1 MAMNTMAGMGR
12 PPAMGGMPP
21 SMGAAPMGQA
31 PTPQMSGAAPSVGN
45 VMQITSTLRG
55 MSDQQLQQYA
65 AMHKSDPFVF
75 PLAFQES
82 QTRQQMRAGQ
92 AAQMAGQ
99 KPPPVVDQDLAQM
112 TPPAPMGLP
121 EDQGI
126 GALNA
131 PNLQRMAD
139 GGIVGYADGGQQP
152 GMFNYA
158 QMAPAVDLHPDS
170 GVTPRS
176 MAAGGIAHF
185 ADEGAVKDK
194 PDYRQ
199 MIIDSAIANGV
210 DPKVALRIAGVEG
223 TGKNSKSSATNFFQF
238 IDKTYKDLGGDPA
251 LRHDPI
257 EAIRLG
263 GLFLGKNQKALEKS
277 LGRAPEP
284 HELYGTHFLGEPVG
298 KALLTANPKQ
308 TVAEF
313 LKNTTPK
320 EAGDIIK
327 ANPEVLGSKGEKT
340 VGDVRNWTKL
350 KMAGLGLPAA
360 NAAVGLPKDTST
372 AGMIPGQNVKA
383 PASNYDQTNTYFG
396 GLADRLGIPQEYQ
409 RNISNT
415 LNALGGY
422 SSPVSSVG
430 RGVGM
435 ASKALEPTAEM
446 IAKAEQAKNAVALP
460 RIAAPAKVIEGLTPE
475 AQAMRDAA
483 IQARQ
488 VRALE
493 ADKQAALGAEQSVNA
508 ATQTSDIARKM
519 EESIANARRVGA
531 TAKIP
536 GTEKAITLG
545 GRLNEAKMS
554 GATQGLAAMNDAEK
568 AIQGSDISSF
578 APATAYPNYNAT
590 TEAEDASFGPRTPLK
605 GTETVPTT
613 GEIAKTVTGE
623 KKGRNWDDIML
634 NTGLGLLAGK
644 SPYALQNLGEAGLNA
659 LQIERAQTKEDREQK
674 LAELHG
680 KYYESA
686 GKQAEANANYIADE
700 RGQNALMAKAAAV
713 TEQSLKA
720 WMDSQA
726 NNGVPIAP
734 EDIRAVRAQLFKQT
748 LGMMGLQIPST
759 MASNGPT
766 PGAIQVLGVRPS

>member
-1 MAMNTMAGMGR
+1 MAMNPMAGMGR

-21 SMGAAPMGQA
+21 SMGVAPMGQA
-31 PTPQMSGAAPSVGN
+31 PTAQGNSGIMPSV
-45 VMQITSTLRG
+45 QSIKTLTETLRY
-55 MSDQQLQQYA
+55 MPEAELQQYA
-65 AMHKSDPFVF
+65 AMHRNDPFVF
-75 PLAFQES
+75 PLAFQVS
-82 QTRQQMRAGQ
+82 QARQKMRTGQ

-112 TPPAPMGLP
+112 APQTLP
-121 EDQGI
+121 EEQGI

-131 PNLQRMAD
+131 PNLQNMAD
-139 GGIVGYADGGQQP
+139 GGIAGYADGGQQP

-158 QMAPAVDLHPDS
+158 QMAPAVDLHPNS

-185 ADEGAVKDK
+185 ASKGAVQEDPKQTFATQ
-194 PDYRQ
+194 YRNLATQ
-199 MIIDSAIANGV
+199 VGQELGV
-210 DPKVALRIAGVEG
+210 DPGILIAQWGHESAWGKKPVG
-223 TGKNSKSSATNFFQF
+223 QYNFGNIKDVTGKGVKAY
-238 IDKTYKDLGGDPA
+238 DKA
-251 LRHDPI
+251 
-257 EAIRLG
+257 
-263 GLFLGKNQKALEKS
+263 EKS
-277 LGRAPEP
+277 RSAYKGYETPEEFGKDYVSLIKNNFP
-284 HELYGTHFLGEPVG
+284 KAVG
-298 KALLTANPKQ
+298 
-308 TVAEF
+308 
-313 LKNTTPK
+313 
-320 EAGDIIK
+320 AGSD
-327 ANPEVLGSKGEKT
+327 
-340 VGDVRNWTKL
+340 VGVFT
-350 KMAGLGLPAA
+350 AGLQNGVKGSYATDPNYRQKIAATFNKLPLGTAVAA
-360 NAAVGLPKDTST
+360 APLSDVNQ
-372 AGMIPGQNVKA
+372 IPGQAPSVKA
-383 PASNYDQTNTYFG
+383 PPSNYDQTNTYFG

-554 GATQGLAAMNDAEK
+554 GAAQGLAAMNDAEK
-568 AIQGSDISSF
+568 AIQGSGISSF

-605 GTETVPTT
+605 GTETIPSTD
-613 GEIAKTVTGE
+613 EIAKTVTGE

-644 SPYALQNLGEAGLNA
+644 SPHALQNLGEAGLNA

-700 RGQNALMAKAAAV
+700 RSNTALMQKAAGV
-713 TEQSLKA
+713 TEQYLKA

-726 NNGVPIAP
+726 NTGVAVSP
-734 EDIRAVRAQLFKQT
+734 EEAMNMRTKIYKQT

-759 MASNGPT
+759 MASSGMNSSMFKLIGS
-766 PGAIQVLGVRPS
+766 RPDQ